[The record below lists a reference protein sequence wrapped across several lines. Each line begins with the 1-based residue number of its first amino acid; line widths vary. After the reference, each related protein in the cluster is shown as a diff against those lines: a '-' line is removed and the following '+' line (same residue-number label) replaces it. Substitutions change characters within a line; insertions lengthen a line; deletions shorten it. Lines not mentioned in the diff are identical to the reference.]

1 MIDYLCPMAYTLEQL
16 ETLEAA
22 IASGTRI
29 VRYGDKEVTY
39 QSLDAMRSLR
49 RDMMAELGLLPMTN
63 RKFYARHNKG
73 LDT

>member
-1 MIDYLCPMAYTLEQL
+1 MAYTTTQL

-39 QSLDAMRSLR
+39 NTLAEMRKLR
-49 RDMMAELGLLPMTN
+49 DEMKFELGLTSVTS

-73 LDT
+73 LTSE